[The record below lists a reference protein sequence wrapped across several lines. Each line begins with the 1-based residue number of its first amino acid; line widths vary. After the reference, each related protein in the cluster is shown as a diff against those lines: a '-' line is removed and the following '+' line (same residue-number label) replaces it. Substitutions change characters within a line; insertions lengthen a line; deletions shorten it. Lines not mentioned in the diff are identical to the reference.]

1 MILNFAI
8 DVDEKRH
15 MIMEELLQRLERQ
28 IKELIDQHDQLK
40 VSNQQLNQGKFSLV
54 LDKETLLAKQKKAIS
69 QIEMLISKLKSIEK
83 IP

>member
-1 MILNFAI
+1 
-8 DVDEKRH
+8 
-15 MIMEELLQRLERQ
+15 MEELLQRLERQ

-40 VSNQQLNQGKFSLV
+40 TSNQQLHQGKFVLV
-54 LDKETLLAKQKKAIS
+54 RDKETLLAKQKKAIS